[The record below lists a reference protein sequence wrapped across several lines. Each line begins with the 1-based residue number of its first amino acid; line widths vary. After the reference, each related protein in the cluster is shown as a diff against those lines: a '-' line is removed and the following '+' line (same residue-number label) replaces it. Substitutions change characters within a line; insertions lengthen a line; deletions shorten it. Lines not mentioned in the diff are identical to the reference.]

1 MYGHALVSTHGKL
14 FSLQP
19 RANWTELHGTSWYKL
34 VQTGTSWCKL
44 VQAGA
49 SWCKLDGA
57 DAISTVL

>member
-1 MYGHALVSTHGKL
+1 MYGHALVSAHGKL

-19 RANWTELHGTSWYKL
+19 GTNWTELHGTSWYKL
-34 VQTGTSWCKL
+34 VHVGT
-44 VQAGA
+44 